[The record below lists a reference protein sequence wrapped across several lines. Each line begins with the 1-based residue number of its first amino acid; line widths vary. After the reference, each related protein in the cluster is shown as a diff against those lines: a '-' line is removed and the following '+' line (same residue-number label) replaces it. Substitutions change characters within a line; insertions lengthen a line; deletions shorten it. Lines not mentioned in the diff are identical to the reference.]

1 MDRADDGDS
10 EAEPL
15 RVLFVC
21 TGNICRSAYAE
32 TVARHLAGVEA
43 EVVFS
48 SAGTHGLR
56 AHPMSPEMAVHLPDG
71 AECGGFASRRITP
84 EIVAYADLILTSE
97 AAQRTYLIEDH
108 PAAFRRI
115 LTLGQFAEAASTTGL
130 TGRSLVNEVGRL
142 RPPARAEQDVA
153 DPYLRGDE
161 ANARAAAQLD
171 RLLHVIVPAL
181 ARPRAPRPEPS
192 HASDDAARTLGP

>member
-32 TVARHLAGVEA
+32 TVARYLAGVEA

-115 LTLGQFAEAASTTGL
+115 LTLGQFAEATERTEAR
-130 TGRSLVNEVGRL
+130 GRALVDEIFRM
-142 RPPARAEQDVA
+142 RPPTRPRHDIA
-153 DPYLRGDE
+153 DPYRRGRA
-161 ANARAAAQLD
+161 ANEQAAAQIT
-171 RLLHVIVPAL
+171 RLLESVVPVL
-181 ARPRAPRPEPS
+181 VDTMSDPS
-192 HASDDAARTLGP
+192 TSRG